1 MADEKFFNKRGPF
14 TLREL
19 ADIGESELDSN
30 TDPDI
35 LIHDVAPLE
44 KATSSDISFL
54 DNPKYIETFS
64 NSQAKACIVL
74 SKMIS
79 QAPEGMSLLVSTK
92 PYRSYAR
99 IANMF
104 YPDKHVEVTNH
115 HSTAVISKTA
125 KIASPTFI
133 GANAVISDGVE
144 VGSFSNI
151 GSGVF
156 IGDMVNIGEGTHI
169 GENASL
175 SHCNIGN
182 NCNIHPGVRIGQR
195 GFGFDMSSE
204 GHLDVAQLGT
214 VIVGDNVE
222 IGANSCID
230 RGSGPDTIIGD
241 GCKIDNLVQI
251 GHNVQIGTGCV
262 VVAQAG
268 IAGSASL
275 EKFVVLGGL
284 SGVAGHIRIAE
295 GTQLA
300 GRSGIMRNTS
310 TGDRLAGNPA
320 VPIKEF
326 FRQISILSK
335 LSKDKK
341 L

>member
-1 MADEKFFNKRGPF
+1 MADERFFNKRGPF

-19 ADIGESELDSN
+19 AEIGESKLHSN
-30 TDPDI
+30 SDPDAM
-35 LIHDVAPLE
+35 IHDVAPLD
-44 KATSSDISFL
+44 KATSADISFL
-54 DNPKYIETFS
+54 DNPKYIDAFINTR
-64 NSQAKACIVL
+64 AKACIVL

-79 QAPEGMSLLVSTK
+79 QAPKGMSLLLSSK

-99 IANMF
+99 IANKF
-104 YPDKHVEVTNH
+104 YPDKYIETTDH
-115 HSTAVISKTA
+115 HGTAVISKTA
-125 KIASPTFI
+125 KIGTPSFI

-144 VGSFSNI
+144 IGDLSSI
-151 GSGVF
+151 GSGAS
-156 IGDMVNIGEGTHI
+156 IGTMVNIGKGTHV

-175 SHCNIGN
+175 SHCIIGN

-195 GFGFDMSSE
+195 GFGFDMSPD

-230 RGSGPDTIIGD
+230 RGSGPNTVIGD

-251 GHNVQIGTGCV
+251 GHNVQIGPGCV

-275 EKFVVLGGL
+275 EKYVVLGGQ

-300 GRSGIMRNTS
+300 GRSGIMRNTNS
-310 TGDRLAGNPA
+310 GDRLAGNPA
-320 VPIKEF
+320 VPIREF
-326 FRQISILSK
+326 FRQISLLSK